1 VNKKYLETI
10 KIIDGVAQN
19 LEYHQW
25 RLESVV
31 ATLQGSWRYDL
42 SQLLNPPK
50 KGLYR
55 CRFVYDGDTY
65 SQEYFAY
72 TKRQVNSLKL
82 ISNKSIEYSKKY
94 ENRDALNALF
104 TLRESCDDILIV
116 QDGFVRDTSIANIAF
131 YDGKEW
137 VTPKKPLL
145 KGTCRQ
151 RMLEGGKITTATI
164 RVEDIMH
171 FKRVA
176 LMNAMIDFDIITKEK
191 IEDIIC

>member
-1 VNKKYLETI
+1 MNKKYLETI

-19 LEYHQW
+19 LEYHQR
-25 RLESVV
+25 RLEGVL
-31 ATLQGSWRYDL
+31 ATLKESQHYSL
-42 SQLLNPPK
+42 SELLDPPK

-55 CRFVYDGDTY
+55 CRFVYDSISFT
-65 SQEYFAY
+65 QEYFEY

-82 ISNKSIEYSKKY
+82 IIDNSVEYSKKY
-94 ENRDALNALF
+94 KNRDTLNALF
-104 TLRESCDDILIV
+104 EQREHCDDILIV

-137 VTPKKPLL
+137 VTPEKPLL

-151 RMLEGGKITTATI
+151 RMLESGKITTATI